1 MYYVYEFYIVD
12 TDEIVYV
19 GKGTGRRYKVTSQRN
34 ELLTKM
40 LAQNSCE
47 SRIVK
52 TFENEKDAFAF
63 EFDYINELKA
73 RGQCV
78 CNIHSG
84 GAGGSGEYWTEELR
98 KEYSEKNVMKSPEQ
112 RKRMSANNPMKNP
125 EIAKRTNG
133 KKEGL

>member
-47 SRIVK
+47 SRTK
-52 TFENEKDAFAF
+52 TGDKD
-63 EFDYINELKA
+63 
-73 RGQCV
+73 RGRFYV
-78 CNIHSG
+78 SERRDG
-84 GAGGSGEYWTEELR
+84 R
-98 KEYSEKNVMKSPEQ
+98 KKTQNRPPSSMFT
-112 RKRMSANNPMKNP
+112 R
-125 EIAKRTNG
+125 IWI
-133 KKEGL
+133 